1 MPASPRF
8 FVRLFLYFG
17 WDRTLPN
24 SRMARL
30 KTLPTAAIG
39 EWIVAGLLVVNLIWT
54 TLCLG
59 GYRPETMTLS
69 WFLTGAALSLHLGIA
84 AWTRQ
89 RPHPAGLWFLP
100 FLAYAA
106 FNVTAVS
113 PVPWLGWRDWLGWAQ
128 MIAVFWLMIN
138 GLTRKGPRAL
148 VLGTLFAL
156 GAIAVLLA
164 AYQRFV
170 IPDWLSMG
178 RTQADQFIGR
188 SSGPFGIP
196 NSLAAFLLLLIPPM
210 LALAWQRGTGAVA
223 RVFWG
228 YFAAVFL
235 LGLGLTISRGA
246 WLSLALALVAWPLC
260 ARRLNLATRFTLA
273 ATALAGALL
282 VGLVLYNSVPRVKQR
297 FDAMVA
303 DVGER
308 SRPILWQAGW
318 ELFTE
323 APVFGTGGGSY
334 NTLFER
340 HRPEGFRDEPQW
352 AHNDYLNTLSDYGLV
367 GFLLFFGSAAALAFQ
382 AAVKRASR
390 PVLATA
396 TLAGWVGEDIS
407 NAIGVG
413 LGAFAL
419 SLFVDFH
426 FKIPALA
433 MIVAVLA
440 GELVQRSWSAP
451 AGVYAGVKLQIGLL
465 AASLA
470 VALFT
475 LGVALPIYR
484 AEAERY
490 AGRQAIDRFA
500 MNLSPTANEHRE
512 TLKMAALAFA
522 DAINLDSS
530 NAQAWADQAY
540 VTELWGHLNPARMN
554 ELGKEAEASAKQ
566 ALDRSVDVPEFW
578 IRRGVA
584 LDMQGRWV
592 EAGGAFVKALELAPV
607 NSTVWYYHAY
617 HLSLNE
623 MAKPLALST
632 IESCLRLDPSSR
644 SAIALRSRLTT
655 KP

>member
-1 MPASPRF
+1 
-8 FVRLFLYFG
+8 
-17 WDRTLPN
+17 
-24 SRMARL
+24 MARL
-30 KTLPTAAIG
+30 KSLPTAAIG
-39 EWIVAGLLVVNLIWT
+39 EWIVGVLLAANLVWT

-59 GYRPETMTLS
+59 GYRPETMALS
-69 WFLTGAALSLHLGIA
+69 WPLTGAALSLQLGIA

-106 FNVTAVS
+106 FNVSAVS

-128 MIAVFWLMIN
+128 MLAVFWLMVN
-138 GLTRKGPRAL
+138 GLTRRGPRAL
-148 VLGTLFAL
+148 VLGTLVAL

-170 IPDWLSMG
+170 ISDWLPMG

-210 LALAWQRGTGAVA
+210 LALAWQRGAGAVS

-228 YFAAVFL
+228 YFAAVFF

-260 ARRLNLATRFTLA
+260 ARSLSWSIRFTLA
-273 ATALAGALL
+273 ATALATALL
-282 VGLVLYNSVPRVKQR
+282 IGLVLYSSVPRVKQR
-297 FDAMVA
+297 LDSMVA

-318 ELFTE
+318 ELFSE
-323 APVFGTGGGSY
+323 APVLGTGGGSY
-334 NTLFER
+334 NTLLER

-352 AHNDYLNTLSDYGLV
+352 AHNDYLNTLSDYGSV
-367 GFLLFFGSAAALAFQ
+367 GFLLFFGAAATVAALA
-382 AAVKRASR
+382 ANHRAR
-390 PVLATA
+390 QPALATGALIGWEA
-396 TLAGWVGEDIS
+396 TDVT
-407 NAIGVG
+407 NALGVG

-433 MIVAVLA
+433 MAVAVVA

-451 AGVYAGVKLQIGLL
+451 SRPPAGIKLQMGLL
-465 AASLA
+465 ASCLA
-470 VALFT
+470 VALFS

-490 AGRQAIDRFA
+490 AGRQAIDRLA
-500 MNLSPTANEHRE
+500 LNPNPSSKEHRE
-512 TLKMAALAFA
+512 TLTAAAVAFS
-522 DAINLDSS
+522 DAIALDSG

-540 VTELWGHLNPARMN
+540 VTELWAHLAPARMN
-554 ELGKEAEASAKQ
+554 ELGKEAEAAAKE
-566 ALDRSVDVPEFW
+566 ALDRSLDVPEFW

-584 LDMQGRWV
+584 LDMQGRWN
-592 EAGGAFVKALELAPV
+592 EAGGAFVKALELAPI

-623 MAKPLALST
+623 IAKPLAQAA
-632 IESCLRLDPSSR
+632 IESSLRLDPSNR
-644 SAIALRSRLTT
+644 SAIALRRRLNPSR
-655 KP
+655 

>member
-1 MPASPRF
+1 
-8 FVRLFLYFG
+8 
-17 WDRTLPN
+17 
-24 SRMARL
+24 MARFKFL
-30 KTLPTAAIG
+30 SSAAVG
-39 EWIVAGLLVVNLIWT
+39 EWIVGVLLAVNLFWT

-59 GYRPETMTLS
+59 GYRPETMVLS
-69 WFLTGAALSLHLGIA
+69 WLLTGAALSLHLGIV

-128 MIAVFWLMIN
+128 MIVVFWLMVN

-148 VLGTLFAL
+148 VLGTLVAL

-170 IPDWLSMG
+170 IPDWLPLG

-188 SSGPFGIP
+188 ASGPFGIP

-210 LALAWQRGTGAVA
+210 LALAWQRGAGAVP

-246 WLSLALALVAWPLC
+246 WLSLALALIAWPLC
-260 ARRLNLATRFTLA
+260 ARNLSWPIRFTLA
-273 ATALAGALL
+273 ATALAAALL
-282 VGLVLYNSVPRVKQR
+282 VGLVLYSSVPRVKQR
-297 FDAMVA
+297 LDAMVA
-303 DVGER
+303 DAGER
-308 SRPILWQAGW
+308 SRPVLWQASW
-318 ELFTE
+318 ELFSE
-323 APVFGTGGGSY
+323 APVLGTGGGSY

-352 AHNDYLNTLSDYGLV
+352 AHNDYLNTLSDYGTV
-367 GFLLFFGSAAALAFQ
+367 GFLLFFGAAVTVVALAAGHRARQ
-382 AAVKRASR
+382 PVIATRALIGWEAADV
-390 PVLATA
+390 T
-396 TLAGWVGEDIS
+396 
-407 NAIGVG
+407 NALGVG

-433 MIVAVLA
+433 MAVAVVA
-440 GELVQRSWSAP
+440 GELVQRSWSVPTSRP
-451 AGVYAGVKLQIGLL
+451 AGIKVQFGLL

-475 LGVALPIYR
+475 LGVALPTYR

-500 MNLSPTANEHRE
+500 INLNPTINEHRQ
-512 TLKMAALAFA
+512 TLTAAAAAFS
-522 DAINLDSS
+522 DAIALDSG
-530 NAQAWADQAY
+530 NAQAWADSAY
-540 VTELWGHLNPARMN
+540 ATELWAHVNPARMN
-554 ELGKEAEASAKQ
+554 ELGKEAETAAGE
-566 ALDRSVDVPEFW
+566 ALARSLDVPEFW

-584 LDMQGRWV
+584 LDMQGRWN
-592 EAGGAFVKALELAPV
+592 EAGGAFVKALELAPI

-623 MAKPLALST
+623 IAKPMALAA
-632 IESCLRLDPSSR
+632 IESSLRLDPSNR
-644 SAIALRSRLTT
+644 SAIALRSRLNLTR
-655 KP
+655 

>member
-1 MPASPRF
+1 
-8 FVRLFLYFG
+8 
-17 WDRTLPN
+17 
-24 SRMARL
+24 MARL
-30 KTLPTAAIG
+30 KSLPTAALG
-39 EWIVAGLLVVNLIWT
+39 EWIVAGLLVLNLAWT

-59 GYRPETMTLS
+59 GYRPETMAVS
-69 WFLTGAALSLHLGIA
+69 WPLTGAALSLHLGIA

-138 GLTRKGPRAL
+138 GITRKGPRAL
-148 VLGTLFAL
+148 VLGTLVAL

-170 IPDWLSMG
+170 IPDWLSLG

-188 SSGPFGIP
+188 SSGSFGIP

-210 LALAWQRGTGAVA
+210 LALAWQRGTSAVS

-228 YFAAVFL
+228 YFAVVFL
-235 LGLGLTISRGA
+235 FGLALTISRGA
-246 WLSLALALVAWPLC
+246 WISLSLALIAWPLC
-260 ARRLNLATRFTLA
+260 AKNLNWSMRVMLA
-273 ATALAGALL
+273 ATALAAAFLI
-282 VGLVLYNSVPRVKQR
+282 GLMLYSTVPQVKR
-297 FDAMVA
+297 RLDAMVA

-318 ELFTE
+318 ELFSD
-323 APVFGTGGGSY
+323 APVLGTGGGSY

-340 HRPEGFRDEPQW
+340 HRPEGFSDEPQW

-367 GFLLFFGSAAALAFQ
+367 GFLLFFGSASALALQ
-382 AAVKRASR
+382 ASMKREKR
-390 PVLATA
+390 PVLDTGALT
-396 TLAGWVGEDIS
+396 GWEGDDIT
-407 NAIGVG
+407 NAVGVG
-413 LGAFAL
+413 LCAFAL

-426 FKIPALA
+426 LKIPALA

-451 AGVYAGVKLQIGLL
+451 AGVYAGIKVQVGLL
-465 AASLA
+465 AACLA

-490 AGRQAIDRFA
+490 AARQSIDRLGLNLTSN
-500 MNLSPTANEHRE
+500 MNEQRA
-512 TLKMAALAFA
+512 TLTDAAVAIA
-522 DAINLDSS
+522 DAVVLDSS

-540 VTELWGHLNPARMN
+540 VTELWSHLAPARMN
-554 ELGKEAEASAKQ
+554 ELGKEAEASAKE
-566 ALDRSVDVPEFW
+566 ALARSLDVPEFW

-592 EAGGAFVKALELAPV
+592 DAGGAFVKALELAPV

-632 IESCLRLDPSSR
+632 IESCLRLDPSHR
-644 SAIALRSRLTT
+644 SAIALQRRLTS